1 MFFCRKVVCS
11 QSLQPLLTELGGRE
25 SGSQKPPGPV
35 IPFYCLTQPGVS
47 EPSSLCLLC
56 VLYCG
61 ASRSYCGGQPAEWN
75 RGSRVDQRGSALWD
89 DFLTSSLVYFDS
101 TTFVVG
107 LREEVLLIDCSW
119 LLFLL
124 VIWICFL
131 GPLPLFFLTPAFSE
145 VTQATPARLCLMLE
159 LAPSRW

>member
-1 MFFCRKVVCS
+1 M
-11 QSLQPLLTELGGRE
+11 
-25 SGSQKPPGPV
+25 
-35 IPFYCLTQPGVS
+35 
-47 EPSSLCLLC
+47 
-56 VLYCG
+56 
-61 ASRSYCGGQPAEWN
+61 
-75 RGSRVDQRGSALWD
+75 DQRGSALWD